1 MSRRIN
7 WKDTRLI
14 YLMIF
19 AVIYIS
25 SIAPVTLP
33 IPVVQWSR
41 DFYNTIDKGV
51 TVSFASPPRVFG
63 GVKEGTRVFILNS
76 GETSKLWGDMSE
88 SVSVVW
94 RDLRRRGANIL
105 LWSSSP
111 DCEAVF
117 NQYLL
122 PLIYGPDVKSHPD
135 YGKKLVNLGYVAG
148 GNQLLEQWK
157 DSVKAITPVD
167 VYGNR
172 LENLPMM
179 ANFDALKSDA
189 DLMIGLDARGLE
201 TIFVVRYNTPV
212 LEMGGTDTAAY
223 LALSY
228 TAGYFKGMLM
238 GQRGGAEYEF
248 LSGLPGKAMSYAQ
261 NTLTLSA
268 ILTVAMIAANI
279 KYRMDLSKKQV
290 APAKE
295 GT

>member
-1 MSRRIN
+1 
-7 WKDTRLI
+7 
-14 YLMIF
+14 MIF

-25 SIAPVTLP
+25 SIAPVALPLP
-33 IPVVQWSR
+33 IVQWSR
-41 DFYNTIDKGV
+41 DFYRTIDQGV
-51 TVSFASPPRVFG
+51 TVSFAQPPRVFE

-76 GETSKLWGDMSE
+76 GETAKLWGDMSE
-88 SVSVVW
+88 GVSVVW

-111 DCEAVF
+111 DNEAVLD
-117 NQYLL
+117 QYLL
-122 PLIYGPDVKSHPD
+122 PLIYGTDVKSHPD
-135 YGKKLVNLGYVAG
+135 YGRKFVNLGYVAG

-172 LENLPMM
+172 LDSLPMM
-179 ANFDALKSDA
+179 ANFDALKTDA

-201 TIFVVRYNTPV
+201 TIYVVRYNTPV
-212 LEMGGTDTAAY
+212 LEMGGTDSAAY

-238 GQRGGAEYEF
+238 GQRGGAEYEVM
-248 LSGLPGKAMSYAQ
+248 SGLIGKASSYAQ

-268 ILTVAMIAANI
+268 IMVIAMIAANI
-279 KYRMDLSKKQV
+279 KYRMDLSKKQIQ
-290 APAKE
+290 PTKE
-295 GT
+295 VR